1 MNKLNHILIVGGGTA
16 GWMTANLLA
25 KEWQGKVDKIT
36 VLESSQIGT
45 IGVGEGTT
53 PFMQDFFKKLDI
65 EEKEWMPACN
75 ATYKTGI
82 RFPGWSTKPG
92 YTSYFHPFYSE
103 IDTDS
108 AMRFFSDVEKRHCG
122 GRINVNPQHYFITS
136 RLAEAGKAPFHKND
150 RTLNS
155 EYGYHFDAALMG
167 QFLRKKAMQ
176 RGVNHIDDV
185 MLEAETAA
193 NGNISRILCKESGWV
208 AADFFIDCSGLRGL
222 LIQQALGQKQKSY
235 SDRLINDAAVALP
248 TAIDEQRPLPSFT
261 NSVAA
266 EFGWM
271 WRIPLQNRMGNG
283 YVFSSACASHEAAE
297 KELRQSVNAE
307 KLGVEAKHISWTPG
321 RLHNHWY
328 NNCVAIGLSQGFLEP
343 LEAPML
349 NITQHSIEMFMYY
362 FQAGNASNRFQ
373 SRFNAEVNNLIDGT
387 VDYIQAHY
395 LLNSRKDSI
404 YWRFCRENQN
414 QSDAL
419 KDIISSWK
427 STGNID
433 AALRAHAH
441 TQPYFKTSWLSLL
454 AGLGS
459 FTQAVAEPE
468 NNAELLLQYKNKVL
482 LATDYAD
489 HRMTLAEHHK
499 ESLRNAPELERKVCN
514 V

>member
-25 KEWQGKVDKIT
+25 KEWQGKVGNIT

-65 EEKEWMPACN
+65 EESEWMPACN

-82 RFPGWSTKPG
+82 RFPGWSTKTG

-103 IDTDS
+103 IDTDA
-108 AMRFFSDVEKRHCG
+108 AMRFFSDVKNRHAG
-122 GRINVNPQHYFITS
+122 SRINVNPQNYFITS
-136 RLAEAGKAPFHKND
+136 RLAEAGKAPFHVKDNM
-150 RTLNS
+150 LNS

-167 QFLRKKAMQ
+167 QFLRKKAIQ
-176 RGVNHIDDV
+176 RGVTHVDDV
-185 MLEAETAA
+185 MLEAQTSA
-193 NGNISRILCKESGWV
+193 NGNISRILCKDTGWL

-222 LIQQALGQKQKSY
+222 LIQQALGQKQKSF

-248 TAIDEQRPLPSFT
+248 TTIVEQQPLPSFT
-261 NSVAA
+261 DSIAA

-283 YVFSSACASHEAAE
+283 YVFSSACTTHEAAE
-297 KELRQSVNAE
+297 KELRQYVNAQE
-307 KLGVEAKHISWTPG
+307 LAVEAKHISWTPG
-321 RLHNHWY
+321 RLHNHWFK
-328 NNCVAIGLSQGFLEP
+328 NCVAIGLSQGFLEP

-349 NITQHSIEMFMYY
+349 NVTQHSIEMFMYY
-362 FQAGNASNRFQ
+362 FQAGNASNKYQ
-373 SRFNAEVNNLIDGT
+373 SRFNTEVNNLIDGT

-395 LLNSRKDSI
+395 LLNSREDSI

-419 KDIISSWK
+419 KEIISSWK
-427 STGNID
+427 RTGNID
-433 AALRAHAH
+433 GALRAHAH

-454 AGLGS
+454 AGLGT
-459 FTQAVAEPE
+459 FPQDIIEPE
-468 NNAELLLQYKNKVL
+468 NSEELPLSYKNKVL
-482 LATDYAD
+482 SATDYVD
-489 HRMTLAEHHK
+489 HRTILAEH
-499 ESLRNAPELERKVCN
+499 ENSLFRDASELERKVCN